1 MLFRAWFLNNLQHY
15 RGTKLSKDT
24 GFSIT
29 SAERYSLALFE
40 LSEENNLLSQIEDQ
54 SSSILNLIEKSEDF
68 SNLIKNPTTGQED
81 LLKVINTILENN
93 KFETLFKNF
102 LGFLIQ
108 KRRFFFI
115 ERILK
120 SFIEICSRKRGEL
133 KAELKSAK
141 ELSNEEIAKI
151 TEELTKNF
159 SSKIKLNYKHDESLI
174 GGLVVQVG
182 STMVDTSIKNK
193 LQQIENRM
201 IEA

>member
-1 MLFRAWFLNNLQHY
+1 M
-15 RGTKLSKDT
+15 SKNT
-24 GFSIT
+24 EFSIT

-40 LSEENNLLSQIEDQ
+40 LSEENNLLSQTEGQ
-54 SSSILNLIEKSEDF
+54 SLSLLNLIVKSKDF
-68 SNLIKNPTTGQED
+68 STLLKDPTIKQED
-81 LLKVINTILENN
+81 LSIVINKIAENN
-93 KFETLFKNF
+93 KFEVLFKNF
-102 LGFLIQ
+102 LNFLIQ
-108 KRRFFFI
+108 KRRFFFL

-120 SFIEICSRKRGEL
+120 SFIEICSIKRGEL

-141 ELSNEEIAKI
+141 ELSNDEISKI
-151 TEELTKNF
+151 TDELARNF

-201 IEA
+201 VEA

>member
-15 RGTKLSKDT
+15 IGTKLSKNT
-24 GFSIT
+24 EFSIT

-40 LSEENNLLSQIEDQ
+40 LSEESNLLNQIENQ
-54 SSSILNLIEKSEDF
+54 SSSVLNLIDQSDDF
-68 SNLIKNPTTGQED
+68 SSLIKDPTISQED
-81 LLKVINTILENN
+81 LLKVINKIAGNN
-93 KFETLFKNF
+93 NFETLFKNF
-102 LGFLIQ
+102 LSFLIQ

-174 GGLVVQVG
+174 GGLIVKVG

-193 LQQIENRM
+193 LQQIKNRM

>member
-1 MLFRAWFLNNLQHY
+1 MLFRAWFLNNLQQY
-15 RGTKLSKDT
+15 IGTKLSKDT

-29 SAERYSLALFE
+29 SAERYSLALYE

-54 SSSILNLIEKSEDF
+54 SLSMLNLINQSNDF
-68 SNLIKNPTTGQED
+68 YNLIKDPTVSQED
-81 LLKVINTILENN
+81 LSKVINDIVEKN
-93 KFETLFKNF
+93 KFESLFKNF
-102 LGFLIQ
+102 LNFLIR

-120 SFIEICSRKRGEL
+120 SFIDTCSKKRGEL

-141 ELSNEEIAKI
+141 NLSSDEIIKI
-151 TEELTKNF
+151 TEVLTKNF
-159 SSKIKLNYKHDESLI
+159 SSKIKLNYKYDESLI

>member
-1 MLFRAWFLNNLQHY
+1 MLIKAWFKLIFNIN
-15 RGTKLSKDT
+15 RGTKLSKDK

-29 SAERYSLALFE
+29 SAGRYSLALFE
-40 LSEENNLLSQIEDQ
+40 LASESNLLEKIEEQSLSILDLI
-54 SSSILNLIEKSEDF
+54 SSSKDF
-68 SNLIKNPTTGQED
+68 SNLIKDPTSSQDD
-81 LLKVINTILENN
+81 LLKGISNISDSNNFEN
-93 KFETLFKNF
+93 LLKNF
-102 LGFLIQ
+102 LSFLIT
-108 KRRFFFI
+108 KRRFFYV
-115 ERILK
+115 EQILK
-120 SFIEICSRKRGEL
+120 SFIETCSKKRGEL

-141 ELSNEEIAKI
+141 ELSGDEISKI
-151 TEELTKNF
+151 TDELTKNF